1 MLEEYKTFDGLL
13 KALPIKGRAKYIQ
26 NLNASKDLLIR
37 NEKMISLKAYNE
49 EALDAAKEPEVV
61 RDKLSSM

>member
-1 MLEEYKTFDGLL
+1 LAKEYKNLHNL
-13 KALPIKGRAKYIQ
+13 IEALPIKGRAKYIQ

-37 NEKMISLKAYNE
+37 NEKMINLKRYNE

-61 RDKLSSM
+61 RDRLSSM